1 MIQAQADPLTDRQRA
16 VLEFVQEQVESNGM
30 APTVRE
36 IQHHFGLRSPNSV
49 QQYLVALQ
57 EKGLIRPNNRRARGN
72 LPVER
77 TNGGWTE
84 IPLLGA
90 IPAGH
95 AVAADQMAVP
105 ERLRV
110 DLSRFGAGKP
120 GETFALRVVGDSM
133 VGAHIVDG
141 DIVIIARREAKYGDV
156 VAALIDGESTLKR
169 LERGEND
176 LPVLKAENPHYADLV
191 PAHELTIQG
200 VMVGLV
206 RAPA

>member
-1 MIQAQADPLTDRQRA
+1 MSSVDTLTDRQRA
-16 VLEFVQEQVESNGM
+16 VLDFVQTEVETNGM

-72 LPVER
+72 LPVGMAR
-77 TNGGWTE
+77 NGWTD

-90 IPAGH
+90 IPAGLPVSSEQ
-95 AVAADQMAVP
+95 VAAP

-110 DLSRFGAGKP
+110 DLTRFHAANP
-120 GETFALRVVGDSM
+120 RETYALRVSGDSM
-133 VGAHIVDG
+133 TGAHIMDG
-141 DIVIIARREAKYGDV
+141 DIAIIARREARNGDI
-156 VAALIDGESTLKR
+156 VAALVDGESTLKR
-169 LERGEND
+169 LDRLEDGT
-176 LPVLKAENPHYADLV
+176 PVLKAENPRYPNLV
-191 PAHELTIQG
+191 PAEDLSIQG

-206 RAPA
+206 RTTH

>member
-1 MIQAQADPLTDRQRA
+1 MTSVDTLTDRQRA
-16 VLEFVQEQVESNGM
+16 VLDFVQTEVDNNGM

-72 LPVER
+72 LPVGR
-77 TNGGWTE
+77 ARGGWTD

-90 IPAGH
+90 IPAGLPMS
-95 AVAADQMAVP
+95 AEQMVAP

-110 DLSRFGAGKP
+110 DLTCFRAANP
-120 GETFALRVVGDSM
+120 GETYALKVTGDSM
-133 VGAHIVDG
+133 TGAHIMDG
-141 DIVIIARREAKYGDV
+141 DIAIIARREARVGDI

-169 LERGEND
+169 LDTLEDGT
-176 LPVLKAENPHYADLV
+176 PVLKAENPRYPNLV
-191 PAHELTIQG
+191 PAEDLSIQG

-206 RAPA
+206 RATR